1 MDRQE
6 RQRQVEQHLAQV
18 QIVTAMIGSSV
29 ALLAGV
35 TFLLAVTGKLRAVAA
50 DSETIQLVLAPLAI
64 ALLGLAPALKRA
76 LFKRAEA
83 EGFDGDTGRWLAA
96 HRRSVIVAA
105 ALREGTALLGFFMS
119 LLSGQARWSYLFSA
133 LALVTLILDWP
144 KAGELGEE

>member
-35 TFLLAVTGKLRAVAA
+35 TFLLAATGKLRAVAA
-50 DSETIQLVLAPLAI
+50 DSETIQLVLAPLAV